1 MPADLQ
7 PLIDKVHAAEGIDE
21 SATTFILGESAR
33 LQAAVDAALAN
44 GATAEQLIPITDEV
58 AALKVK
64 SDALAAALAA
74 NGG

>member
-1 MPADLQ
+1 MPADLGPMIQ
-7 PLIDKVHAAEGIDE
+7 KIHDAEGIED
-21 SATTFILGESAR
+21 SAIAFINGEAAR

-44 GATAEQLIPITDEV
+44 GATAEQIVPITDEV
-58 AALKVK
+58 EALKVK